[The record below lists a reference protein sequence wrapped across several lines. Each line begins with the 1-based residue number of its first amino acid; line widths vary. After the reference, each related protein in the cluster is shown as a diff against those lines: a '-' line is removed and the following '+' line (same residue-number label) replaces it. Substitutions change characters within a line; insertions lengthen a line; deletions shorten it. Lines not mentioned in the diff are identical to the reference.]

1 MKMSIKTKK
10 PTAEFYSSL
19 DDVIN
24 HQIKSRKAFNR
35 AIEIARKQGFGDL
48 EISLFVKD
56 YLKHKIPKTS
66 LYRYIKEIK
75 PVPLERIYYNNV
87 LEQKDPYLY
96 AEWRK
101 NINGMNEA
109 IREEVKLILKMA
121 KVLKESGLAKE
132 KISAKIK
139 EETKLNSE
147 DEGDSEADIKS
158 RLKIVDFA
166 LQQTGYKDP
175 NIPEEDY
182 LLESIKYMLRRKHG
196 GYIDD
201 NEFTDQSSEQETS

>member
-1 MKMSIKTKK
+1 MVNIEKRK
-10 PTAEFYSSL
+10 PTKEFYSTL
-19 DDVIN
+19 DEIVN
-24 HQIKSRKAFNR
+24 HQVKSREAFDR
-35 AIEIARKQGFGDL
+35 AIEIARKQNFGDF
-48 EISLFVKD
+48 EIGLFIKE
-56 YLKHKIPKTS
+56 YLRDKIPKTS
-66 LYRYIKEIK
+66 LYRYIKELN
-75 PVPLERIYYNNV
+75 PVPLEQIYYNNV

-147 DEGDSEADIKS
+147 DECDSEADIKS

-166 LQQTGYKDP
+166 LQQTEYKDP

-201 NEFTDQSSEQETS
+201 NE